1 MKISAASEGTVY
13 MATYAYHNPMSEHVV
28 CPIDGEMGT
37 SYVNTLSEKDDVG
50 YASAFLSY
58 SWSYRWHDVVPA
70 LTEWV
75 DQSQTRVPE
84 RTYIWI
90 CALCLSNHRSIDLL
104 TAEDLARTF
113 KTRVQAI
120 GIVLPLL
127 APWDNPVYVT
137 RAWCLCELYQT
148 LKLGLKKC
156 TVNILLPPSQLALLQ
171 LRGCQ
176 YTRIRGDRPGS
187 RSDPGGERHREP
199 AVRPPGHRE
208 IISNIP
214 GGFPLLNVRV
224 TVQKSLWK
232 WFTRHGAV
240 DTASRWALFPTMMN
254 LNIDGT
260 TLPPSAATAAASA
273 AVAAV
278 ASTPT
283 AAAAALATVAAAS
296 IQRLD

>member
-1 MKISAASEGTVY
+1 M
-13 MATYAYHNPMSEHVV
+13 P
-28 CPIDGEMGT
+28 
-37 SYVNTLSEKDDVG
+37 
-50 YASAFLSY
+50 
-58 SWSYRWHDVVPA
+58 
-70 LTEWV
+70 WV

-137 RAWCLCELYQT
+137 RAWCLYELYQT

-156 TVNILLPPSQLALLQ
+156 TVNIDILLPPSQLALLQ

-214 GGFPLLNVRV
+214 GGFPLLNV
-224 TVQKSLWK
+224 TVQKSLRK

-260 TLPPSAATAAASA
+260 TLPTTFGSNSSGIGSSGSSGINADRSGSSTGHRGSSVDPAAGLTAPPLRALPAIRKGGATHLRGSPLIRRNEAASA
-273 AVAAV
+273 GPEEEEAIKAPGVGDLPRM
-278 ASTPT
+278 STADLCT
-283 AAAAALATVAAAS
+283 
-296 IQRLD
+296 

>member
-1 MKISAASEGTVY
+1 M
-13 MATYAYHNPMSEHVV
+13 P
-28 CPIDGEMGT
+28 
-37 SYVNTLSEKDDVG
+37 
-50 YASAFLSY
+50 
-58 SWSYRWHDVVPA
+58 
-70 LTEWV
+70 WV

-137 RAWCLCELYQT
+137 RAWCLYELYQT

-156 TVNILLPPSQLALLQ
+156 TVNIDILLPPSQLALLQ

-214 GGFPLLNVRV
+214 GGFPLLNV
-224 TVQKSLWK
+224 TVQKSLRK

-260 TLPPSAATAAASA
+260 TLPTTFGSNSSGIGSSGSSGINADRSGSSTGHRTWQQRRSSGWIDCPSAASVAGHSKGRGYAPEGVAVDSPQRGSLGRPRRRRGDQSA
-273 AVAAV
+273 RRRR
-278 ASTPT
+278 PP
-283 AAAAALATVAAAS
+283 
-296 IQRLD
+296 